1 VKPTSGWRS
10 PRRTPCS
17 RAALLYNFE
26 RGPLA
31 MAGSRAR
38 EQRPDRVDGLSAA
51 ANHAADIALS
61 ELKSES
67 GCSAARNFREHHVVG
82 ICDQLPNDELE
93 KFSHDENANH
103 KSALAQWLRRDRWIR
118 IDRIFSKCPCFA
130 SRPLSQPTPP
140 HSEAATIIDLSSRLV
155 PLPATL
161 CQQRAARVFRSQ
173 TQVPFPKRLAH
184 CQPVSSFS

>member
-1 VKPTSGWRS
+1 
-10 PRRTPCS
+10 
-17 RAALLYNFE
+17 
-26 RGPLA
+26 

-103 KSALAQWLRRDRWIR
+103 KSALAQWRGYGATGGYESTESFRNAH
-118 IDRIFSKCPCFA
+118 A
-130 SRPLSQPTPP
+130 SRP
-140 HSEAATIIDLSSRLV
+140 DR
-155 PLPATL
+155 
-161 CQQRAARVFRSQ
+161 
-173 TQVPFPKRLAH
+173 
-184 CQPVSSFS
+184 